1 MAEKIDGAERDKKI
15 DEILEK
21 HRKLDDI
28 CREIFF
34 TLHAYKR
41 LRFNELH
48 RRLKI
53 FGTDISKPGLIDH
66 LKHLREL
73 KLVSRKHEDFQN
85 VSYGLTEE
93 IISILGLS
101 EEETRERVER
111 FLDDREMPKEFRSIP
126 FDEKGYY
133 KRLSAK
139 ELDKEVIKDLDGI
152 ITQNLFELRSFINY
166 DLKLEKTQS
175 DAEFWGLVGN
185 PLYRM
190 LEKSI
195 VENCRESEL
204 YRKTLFEKIDIL
216 IAALR
221 PDREIIREREERKK
235 KKFKNSLLKIL

>member
-1 MAEKIDGAERDKKI
+1 MAKKIDGDERDKKI

-53 FGTDISKPGLIDH
+53 FGTDISKPALIDH
-66 LKHLREL
+66 LKHLLEL
-73 KLVSRKHEDFQN
+73 KLISRKHEDFQN
-85 VSYGLTEE
+85 VSYGLTDE
-93 IISILGLS
+93 IISVLGLS

-111 FLDDREMPKEFRSIP
+111 FLDDTVMPEEFRGIP
-126 FDEKGYY
+126 FDEKEYY
-133 KRLSAK
+133 RRLSAK
-139 ELDKEVIKDLDGI
+139 ELDEEVIKDLDGV
-152 ITQNLFELRSFINY
+152 ITQNLFELKSFINY

-190 LEKSI
+190 VEKRI
-195 VENCRESEL
+195 VENCRESEI
-204 YRKTLFEKIDIL
+204 YRNMLFEKIDFL
-216 IAALR
+216 IDALR
-221 PDREIIREREERKK
+221 PDRELFREREERGKRGSKK
-235 KKFKNSLLKIL
+235 

>member
-1 MAEKIDGAERDKKI
+1 MAKKIDGDERDKKI

-53 FGTDISKPGLIDH
+53 FGTDISKPALIDH
-66 LKHLREL
+66 LKHLLEL
-73 KLVSRKHEDFQN
+73 KLISRKHEDFQN
-85 VSYGLTEE
+85 VSYGLTDE
-93 IISILGLS
+93 IISVLGLS
-101 EEETRERVER
+101 EEETRERIER
-111 FLDDREMPKEFRSIP
+111 FLDDTVMPEEFRGIP
-126 FDEKGYY
+126 FDEKEYY
-133 KRLSAK
+133 RRLSAK
-139 ELDKEVIKDLDGI
+139 ELDEEVIKDLDGV
-152 ITQNLFELRSFINY
+152 ITQNLFELKSFINY

-190 LEKSI
+190 VEKRI
-195 VENCRESEL
+195 VENCRESEI
-204 YRKTLFEKIDIL
+204 YRNMLFEKIDFL
-216 IAALR
+216 IDALR
-221 PDREIIREREERKK
+221 PDRELFREREERGKRVSKK
-235 KKFKNSLLKIL
+235 

>member
-1 MAEKIDGAERDKKI
+1 MVKKVDGAERDKKI

-53 FGTDISKPGLIDH
+53 FGTDISKPALIDH

-73 KLVSRKHEDFQN
+73 ELISRKHEDFQN
-85 VSYGLTEE
+85 VSYGLTDEL
-93 IISILGLS
+93 ISVLGLS
-101 EEETRERVER
+101 EEETRERIER
-111 FLDDREMPKEFRSIP
+111 FLDDSDMPEEFRSIP
-126 FDEKGYY
+126 FDEKEYY
-133 KRLSAK
+133 RRLSAK
-139 ELDKEVIKDLDGI
+139 ELDEEVIKDLDGV
-152 ITQNLFELRSFINY
+152 ITQNLFELKSFINY

-190 LEKSI
+190 LEKSL
-195 VENCRESEL
+195 VENCRESEV
-204 YRKTLFEKIDIL
+204 YRKALFEKIDFL
-216 IAALR
+216 VDALR
-221 PDREIIREREERKK
+221 PDRELFREREERRKK
-235 KKFKNSLLKIL
+235 GSKK

>member
-1 MAEKIDGAERDKKI
+1 MTKKISGAERDKKI

-28 CREIFF
+28 CIEIFF
-34 TLHAYKR
+34 TLQAYKR

-48 RRLKI
+48 RRIKM
-53 FGTDISKPGLIDH
+53 FGTDISKPALIDH
-66 LKHLREL
+66 LKHLRKL
-73 KLVSRKHEDFQN
+73 KLISRKHEDFQN

-111 FLDDREMPKEFRSIP
+111 FLDDREMPKEFRSIS

-190 LEKSI
+190 L
-195 VENCRESEL
+195 
-204 YRKTLFEKIDIL
+204 
-216 IAALR
+216 
-221 PDREIIREREERKK
+221 
-235 KKFKNSLLKIL
+235 

>member
-1 MAEKIDGAERDKKI
+1 MAKKIDGDERDKKI

-53 FGTDISKPGLIDH
+53 FGTDISKPALIDH

-85 VSYGLTEE
+85 VSYGLTDE
-93 IISILGLS
+93 IISVLGLS

-111 FLDDREMPKEFRSIP
+111 FLDDTVMPEEFRGIP
-126 FDEKGYY
+126 FDEKEYY
-133 KRLSAK
+133 RRLSAK
-139 ELDKEVIKDLDGI
+139 ELDEEVIKDLDGV
-152 ITQNLFELRSFINY
+152 ITQNLFELKSFINY

-190 LEKSI
+190 VEKRI
-195 VENCRESEL
+195 VENCRESEI
-204 YRKTLFEKIDIL
+204 YRNMLFEKIDFL
-216 IAALR
+216 IDALR
-221 PDREIIREREERKK
+221 PDRELFREREERGKRGSKK
-235 KKFKNSLLKIL
+235 

>member
-1 MAEKIDGAERDKKI
+1 MAKKIDGAERDKKI

-53 FGTDISKPGLIDH
+53 FGTDISKPALIDH

-85 VSYGLTEE
+85 VSYGLTDE
-93 IISILGLS
+93 IISVLGLS
-101 EEETRERVER
+101 EEETRERIER
-111 FLDDREMPKEFRSIP
+111 FLDDTVMPEEFRGIP
-126 FDEKGYY
+126 FDEKEYY
-133 KRLSAK
+133 RRLSAK
-139 ELDKEVIKDLDGI
+139 ELDEEVIKDLDGV
-152 ITQNLFELRSFINY
+152 ITQNLFELKSFINY

-190 LEKSI
+190 VEKRI
-195 VENCRESEL
+195 VENCRESEI
-204 YRKTLFEKIDIL
+204 YRNMLFEKIDFL
-216 IAALR
+216 IDALR
-221 PDREIIREREERKK
+221 PDRELFREREERGKRGSKK
-235 KKFKNSLLKIL
+235 

>member
-1 MAEKIDGAERDKKI
+1 MAKKIDGDERDKKI

-53 FGTDISKPGLIDH
+53 FGTDISKPALIDH
-66 LKHLREL
+66 LKHLLEL
-73 KLVSRKHEDFQN
+73 KLISRKHEDFQN
-85 VSYGLTEE
+85 VSYGLTDE
-93 IISILGLS
+93 IISVLGLS
-101 EEETRERVER
+101 EEETRERIER
-111 FLDDREMPKEFRSIP
+111 FLDDTVMPEEFRGIP
-126 FDEKGYY
+126 FDEKEYY
-133 KRLSAK
+133 RRLSAK
-139 ELDKEVIKDLDGI
+139 ELDEEVIKDLDGV
-152 ITQNLFELRSFINY
+152 ITQNLFELKSFINY

-190 LEKSI
+190 VEKRI
-195 VENCRESEL
+195 VENCRESEI
-204 YRKTLFEKIDIL
+204 YRNMLFEKIDFL
-216 IAALR
+216 IDALR
-221 PDREIIREREERKK
+221 PDRELFREREERGKRGSKK
-235 KKFKNSLLKIL
+235 

>member
-1 MAEKIDGAERDKKI
+1 MAKKIDGDERDKKI

-53 FGTDISKPGLIDH
+53 FGTDISKPALIDH
-66 LKHLREL
+66 LKHLLEL
-73 KLVSRKHEDFQN
+73 KLISRKHEDFQN
-85 VSYGLTEE
+85 VSYGLTDE
-93 IISILGLS
+93 IISVLGLS

-111 FLDDREMPKEFRSIP
+111 FLDDTVMPEDFRGIP
-126 FDEKGYY
+126 FDEKEYY
-133 KRLSAK
+133 RRLSAK
-139 ELDKEVIKDLDGI
+139 ELDEEVIKDLDGV
-152 ITQNLFELRSFINY
+152 ITQNLFELKSFINY

-190 LEKSI
+190 VEKRI
-195 VENCRESEL
+195 VENCRESEI
-204 YRKTLFEKIDIL
+204 YRNMLFEKIDFL
-216 IAALR
+216 IDALR
-221 PDREIIREREERKK
+221 PDRELFREREERGKRGSKK
-235 KKFKNSLLKIL
+235 